1 MTAVGQ
7 SVRQPVRRP
16 VRQSDPV
23 SAAPDRV
30 PARGAAAA
38 AKGRRLV
45 ELDVLRFV
53 AAFAVMSFH
62 FMAASKSLW
71 DEYPTKLFE
80 PVARLTTLG
89 ILGVELFFLISGFV
103 ILMSVWGHTVGEF
116 AVSRVSRLYP
126 AYWFAVLVI
135 FIMYRFSGV
144 GGFDP
149 KLSDGEYLLNLT
161 MFQGA
166 FGVGHAGGV
175 FWSLWVELRFYVL
188 VALFSLVGITLR
200 RCLVFLAAWSGLA
213 LLAELTQNE
222 TLVFVFM
229 PRQAPYF
236 IAGMAFFLIHR
247 FGARS
252 GAFVPWLLVAAGY
265 GMSLYAAMER
275 VGERVRL
282 VGIKHY
288 PAPPEAVVVAI
299 TVVYLLMAAV
309 ALGWLRWVRWRRLVT
324 LGALTYP
331 LYLLHQTVSAV
342 VIPAYRDVVDPWPL
356 TAITMAVSI
365 GLAYL
370 IYRLVDKPGQRWLR
384 ARLGALLDR
393 SRRSRP
399 RGGGGISRTTTTI
412 PAQSPEASVP

>member
-1 MTAVGQ
+1 M
-7 SVRQPVRRP
+7 RQPVRP
-16 VRQSDPV
+16 VRQPDPV
-23 SAAPDRV
+23 SAAPGTV
-30 PARGAAAA
+30 PARGAAA

-144 GGFDP
+144 AGFDP
-149 KLSDGEYLLNLT
+149 KLEDGEYLLNLT
-161 MFQGA
+161 MMQGA

-188 VALFSLVGITLR
+188 LALFSLVGITLR
-200 RCLVFLAAWSGLA
+200 RCLVFLAAWCGLA

-342 VIPAYRDVVDPWPL
+342 VIPAYRDAVDPWL
-356 TAITMAVSI
+356 LVAMTMAISI

-370 IYRLVDKPGQRWLR
+370 IYRMVDKPGQRWLR

-393 SRRSRP
+393 FRRSRP
-399 RGGGGISRTTTTI
+399 RGRGGTSRTATTI

>member
-1 MTAVGQ
+1 MG
-7 SVRQPVRRP
+7 PEMG
-16 VRQSDPV
+16 
-23 SAAPDRV
+23 PDRALGSASGSALDRAR
-30 PARGAAAA
+30 PRGAAAA

-126 AYWFAVLVI
+126 AYWFAVLMI

-144 GGFDP
+144 AGFDP

-188 VALFSLVGITLR
+188 MALFSLVGITMR
-200 RCLVFLAAWSGLA
+200 RCLVFLVAWCGLA

-299 TVVYLLMAAV
+299 TLVYVLMAAV
-309 ALGWLRWVRWRRLVT
+309 ALGWLRWQRCRRLVP

-331 LYLLHQTVSAV
+331 LYLLHQTISAV
-342 VIPAYRDVVDPWPL
+342 VIPAYRDVLNPWL
-356 TAITMAVSI
+356 LAVLTMAVSI
-365 GLAYL
+365 GLAYVV
-370 IYRLVDKPGQRWLR
+370 YRVVDKPGQRWLR
-384 ARLGALLDR
+384 ARLGALLGR
-393 SRRSRP
+393 SGGSRT
-399 RGGGGISRTTTTI
+399 RGGGGPSRTTTAI
-412 PAQSPEASVP
+412 PAKSPEASVP

>member
-1 MTAVGQ
+1 M
-7 SVRQPVRRP
+7 RQPAP
-16 VRQSDPV
+16 APGALA
-23 SAAPDRV
+23 SAV
-30 PARGAAAA
+30 PASGGVPAGNAAGAAG
-38 AKGRRLV
+38 GRRLV

-53 AAFAVMSFH
+53 AAFAVMAFH
-62 FMAASKSLW
+62 FMAASRSLW
-71 DEYPTKLFE
+71 DEYPTTLFE

-144 GGFDP
+144 VGFDP

-188 VALFSLVGITLR
+188 LALFSLVGITLR

-213 LLAELTQNE
+213 LLAEFTQNE

-252 GAFVPWLLVAAGY
+252 GSFVPWLLIAAGY
-265 GMSLYAAMER
+265 GMSLYAALDR

-282 VGIKHY
+282 IGIKHY

-299 TVVYLLMAAV
+299 TVIYLLMAAV
-309 ALGWLRWVRWRRLVT
+309 ALGRLRWVRWRRLVT

-342 VIPAYRDVVDPWPL
+342 LIPAYRDVVDPWLL
-356 TAITMAVSI
+356 TAITMAVAI

-370 IYRLVDKPGQRWLR
+370 IYRMVDKPGQRWLR
-384 ARLGALLDR
+384 ARLGALLGR
-393 SRRSRP
+393 SRRFRSRG
-399 RGGGGISRTTTTI
+399 RGDTSRTTTAI

>member
-1 MTAVGQ
+1 
-7 SVRQPVRRP
+7 
-16 VRQSDPV
+16 
-23 SAAPDRV
+23 
-30 PARGAAAA
+30 
-38 AKGRRLV
+38 
-45 ELDVLRFV
+45 
-53 AAFAVMSFH
+53 MSFH

-71 DEYPTKLFE
+71 EEYPTTLFA

-116 AVSRVSRLYP
+116 AVSRVARLYP

-149 KLSDGEYLLNLT
+149 KLSVGEYLLNLT

-188 VALFSLVGITLR
+188 IALFSLVGITLR
-200 RCLVFLAAWSGLA
+200 RCLVFLAAWTGLA

-222 TLVFVFM
+222 ALVFVFM

-247 FGARS
+247 FGARA
-252 GAFVPWLLVAAGY
+252 GAFVPWLMVAAGY

-282 VGIKHY
+282 VGVKHY

-299 TVVYLLMAAV
+299 TLVYVLMAAV
-309 ALGWLRWVRWRRLVT
+309 ALGWLRWLRWRRLVT

-331 LYLLHQTVSAV
+331 LYLLHQTISAV
-342 VIPAYRDVVDPWPL
+342 LIPAYRDVLNPWL
-356 TAITMAVSI
+356 LAVITMAVSI
-365 GLAYL
+365 GLAYVV
-370 IYRLVDKPGQRWLR
+370 YRVVDKPGQRWLR
-384 ARLGALLDR
+384 ARLGALLGR
-393 SRRSRP
+393 SGGSRT
-399 RGGGGISRTTTTI
+399 RGGGGPSRTTTAI
-412 PAQSPEASVP
+412 PAKSPEASVP

>member
-1 MTAVGQ
+1 M
-7 SVRQPVRRP
+7 RQPVRP
-16 VRQSDPV
+16 VRQPDPV
-23 SAAPDRV
+23 SAAPGTV
-30 PARGAAAA
+30 PARSAAA

-144 GGFDP
+144 AGFDP
-149 KLSDGEYLLNLT
+149 KLEDGEYLLNLT
-161 MFQGA
+161 MMQGA

-188 VALFSLVGITLR
+188 LALFSLVGITLR
-200 RCLVFLAAWSGLA
+200 RCLVFLAAWCGLA

-342 VIPAYRDVVDPWPL
+342 VIPAYRDAVDPWL
-356 TAITMAVSI
+356 LVAMTMAISI

-370 IYRLVDKPGQRWLR
+370 IYRVVDKPGQRWLR

-393 SRRSRP
+393 FRRSRP
-399 RGGGGISRTTTTI
+399 RGRGGTSRTATTI

>member
-1 MTAVGQ
+1 M
-7 SVRQPVRRP
+7 
-16 VRQSDPV
+16 
-23 SAAPDRV
+23 
-30 PARGAAAA
+30 
-38 AKGRRLV
+38 
-45 ELDVLRFV
+45 
-53 AAFAVMSFH
+53 AAFAVMAFH
-62 FMAASKSLW
+62 FMAASRSLW
-71 DEYPTKLFE
+71 DEHPTKLFE

-144 GGFDP
+144 AAFDP
-149 KLSDGEYLLNLT
+149 KLGDGEYLLNLT
-161 MFQGA
+161 MFQAA
-166 FGVGHAGGV
+166 FDVGHAGGV

-200 RCLVFLAAWSGLA
+200 RCLVFLAAWAGLA
-213 LLAELTQNE
+213 LLAELTRNE
-222 TLVFVFM
+222 VLVFVFM

-247 FGARS
+247 FGARCA
-252 GAFVPWLLVAAGY
+252 AFTPWLIVAAGY
-265 GMSLYAAMER
+265 AMSLYAALER

-282 VGIKHY
+282 VGAKHY
-288 PAPPEAVVVAI
+288 PAPPEAVIVAI
-299 TVVYLLMAAV
+299 TLIYLLMAAV

-331 LYLLHQTVSAV
+331 LYLLHQTISAV
-342 VIPAYRDVVDPWPL
+342 LIPAYRDVLDPWL
-356 TAITMAVSI
+356 LAAITMAVSI

-370 IYRLVDKPGQRWLR
+370 VYRMVDKPGQRWLR
-384 ARLGALLDR
+384 ARLGPLVGR
-393 SRRSRP
+393 SRGRSGRSRP
-399 RGGGGISRTTTTI
+399 RGRGGASRAVTGI
-412 PAQSPEASVP
+412 PPQSPEASVP

>member
-1 MTAVGQ
+1 MRHSVPPAGVPDAPGDGRAV
-7 SVRQPVRRP
+7 R
-16 VRQSDPV
+16 
-23 SAAPDRV
+23 A
-30 PARGAAAA
+30 
-38 AKGRRLV
+38 RRLV

-62 FMAASKSLW
+62 YMAASRSLW
-71 DEYPTKLFE
+71 DEFPTKLFA

-126 AYWFAVLVI
+126 AYWFAVIVI
-135 FIMYRFSGV
+135 FILYRFSGV
-144 GGFDP
+144 SGFDP
-149 KLSDGEYLLNLT
+149 KLGTGEYLLNLT
-161 MFQGA
+161 MLQGA
-166 FGVGHAGGV
+166 FDVGHAGGV

-200 RCLVFLAAWSGLA
+200 RCLLFLAAWAGLA
-213 LLAELTQNE
+213 LLAEITQNDV
-222 TLVFVFM
+222 LVFVFM

-252 GAFVPWLLVAAGY
+252 AAFVPWLLVAAGY
-265 GMSLYAAMER
+265 GMSLHAAMER

-282 VGIKHY
+282 IGIARY
-288 PAPPEAVVVAI
+288 PAPPEAVIVAI

-309 ALGWLRWVRWRRLVT
+309 ALGWLRWLRWRPLVT
-324 LGALTYP
+324 VGALTYP
-331 LYLLHQTVSAV
+331 LYLLHQTISAV
-342 VIPAYRDVVDPWPL
+342 LIPAYRDVLDPWLL
-356 TAITMAVSI
+356 TGITMTVSI
-365 GLAYL
+365 ALAYAV
-370 IYRLVDKPGQRWLR
+370 YRLVDRPGQRWLR
-384 ARLGALLDR
+384 SRLGALLDR
-393 SRRSRP
+393 SRGSRR
-399 RGGGGISRTTTTI
+399 RGRGTPSRTAPPI

>member
-1 MTAVGQ
+1 M
-7 SVRQPVRRP
+7 RQPVRP
-16 VRQSDPV
+16 ARQPDPV
-23 SAAPDRV
+23 SAAPGTV
-30 PARGAAAA
+30 PARSAAA

-144 GGFDP
+144 AGFDP
-149 KLSDGEYLLNLT
+149 KLEDGEYLLNLT
-161 MFQGA
+161 MMQGA

-188 VALFSLVGITLR
+188 LALFSLVGITLR
-200 RCLVFLAAWSGLA
+200 RCLVFLAAWCGLA

-342 VIPAYRDVVDPWPL
+342 VIPAYRDAVDPWL
-356 TAITMAVSI
+356 LVAMTMAISI

-370 IYRLVDKPGQRWLR
+370 IYRMVDKPGQRWLR

-393 SRRSRP
+393 FRRSRP
-399 RGGGGISRTTTTI
+399 RGRGGTSRTATTI

>member
-1 MTAVGQ
+1 M
-7 SVRQPVRRP
+7 RQPVRP
-16 VRQSDPV
+16 VRQPDPV
-23 SAAPDRV
+23 SAAPGTV
-30 PARGAAAA
+30 PARSAAA

-144 GGFDP
+144 AGFDP
-149 KLSDGEYLLNLT
+149 KLEDGEYLLNLT
-161 MFQGA
+161 MMQGA

-188 VALFSLVGITLR
+188 LALFSLVGITLR
-200 RCLVFLAAWSGLA
+200 RCLVFLAAWCGLA

-342 VIPAYRDVVDPWPL
+342 VIPAYRDAVDPWL
-356 TAITMAVSI
+356 LVAMTMAISI

-370 IYRLVDKPGQRWLR
+370 IYRMVDKPGQRWLR

-393 SRRSRP
+393 FRRSRP
-399 RGGGGISRTTTTI
+399 RGRGGTSRTATTI